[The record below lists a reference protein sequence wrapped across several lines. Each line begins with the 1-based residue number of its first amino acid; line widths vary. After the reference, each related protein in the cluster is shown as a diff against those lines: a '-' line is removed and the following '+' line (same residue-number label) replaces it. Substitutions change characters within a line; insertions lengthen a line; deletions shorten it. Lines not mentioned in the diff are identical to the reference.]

1 MEAISITMNKSKNL
15 SMKKRSQGPRPQ
27 PKRSMAIQ
35 RREGQKRPMS
45 GPAVAPARFSTLA
58 NGDIR
63 IVRREYLKAVLSP
76 ASTFE
81 VEHSHLNPGKEVF
94 HWLSQVA
101 DNYEEYV
108 FEKLSFEYK
117 PVISSATYSGSMG
130 SIVVAVLYNA
140 GAQELD
146 TYAKMVEYSGAIEK
160 RICDPLVMKVNVS
173 KNTHAGEDHY
183 IRTGDVPTGEDIKTY
198 DIGKLLVA
206 VDHVSSSFPSGTLL
220 GHMYADYSVILRKP
234 KLKNVTVEPV
244 AEMPFG
250 NWCTAVSTSGWIES
264 GLKTLSLTNIEA
276 TFITDPLNGRK
287 LIFTLPEPGRYYMSF
302 YCTLDASSTIALTL
316 STGLSYLAISASS
329 GSVAYEQVYDTTT
342 PFENTCTAFIE
353 STLPDTEIAFLPGV
367 ADVDITGFN
376 LLVQGIPQGSLSW
389 SS

>member
-1 MEAISITMNKSKNL
+1 MNKSKNP
-15 SMKKRSQGPRPQ
+15 SMKKKSQAPRSQPRRPLT
-27 PKRSMAIQ
+27 IQ
-35 RREGQKRPMS
+35 RREGQKKPMS
-45 GPAVAPARFSTLA
+45 APSVAPARYSTLA

-63 IVRREYLKAVLSP
+63 IVRREYLKQVLAPS
-76 ASTFE
+76 STFE
-81 VEHSHLNPGKEVF
+81 VEHNHINPGKEVF

-108 FEKLSFEYK
+108 FERLSFEYK

-160 RICDPLVMKVNVS
+160 RICDPLVMKVNVG

-183 IRTGDVPTGEDIKTY
+183 IRTGNVPAGEDVKTY

-234 KLKNVTVEPV
+234 KLKNATVQPEV
-244 AEMPFG
+244 EIPFG

-264 GLKTLSLTNIEA
+264 GLQTLSLTNMEA
-276 TFITDPLNGRK
+276 GFLTDPLNGRK
-287 LIFTLPEPGRYYMSF
+287 LVFTVPEPGRYFLCF
-302 YCTLDASSTIALTL
+302 YSLVDASSTMVVTL
-316 STGLSYLAISASS
+316 SSGMSYLNISATS
-329 GSVAYEQVYDTTT
+329 GAQQNEQVYDTTT
-342 PFENTCTAFIE
+342 PFENTWTAFIE
-353 STLPDTEIAFLPGV
+353 STLPDAEISFIPGI

-376 LLVQGIPQGSLSW
+376 LMVTGIPQGSIVW
-389 SS
+389 NT